1 MGWTN
6 SQCTWITESD
16 IYHVLKNITRETQA
30 QGVSRFNKYFLITIK
45 PDHNWMY
52 VNDQLLVKLKFDKK
66 RVQLSC

>member
-1 MGWTN
+1 MNKLSMYLNNRKW
-6 SQCTWITESD
+6 
-16 IYHVLKNITRETQA
+16 YHVLKNVTRETQA
-30 QGVSRFNKYFLITIK
+30 QGVSRFNKYFFIIIK